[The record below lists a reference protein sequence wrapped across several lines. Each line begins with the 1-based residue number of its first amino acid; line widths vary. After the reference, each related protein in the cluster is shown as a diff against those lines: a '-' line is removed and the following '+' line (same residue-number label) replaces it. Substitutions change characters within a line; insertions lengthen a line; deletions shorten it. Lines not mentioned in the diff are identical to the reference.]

1 MSWSRRSLL
10 LSPLALGA
18 CGFHPLY
25 SEETAAIDE
34 PALAAIRVLPI
45 GDRLGQ
51 QLEFSLREALNPHGE
66 RVKTAYNLVTT
77 LLQTHVDLGIQ
88 RDASSTRGRVDVYA
102 TIILTDAQSSKVL
115 YNGRVQ
121 STSSYNVLT
130 DGYAAQ
136 VAQDDA
142 GTRTVRDLTTEIRT
156 RLVLVL
162 RNQRKKNA

>member
-1 MSWSRRSLL
+1 M
-10 LSPLALGA
+10 LSTLALGA

-25 SEETAAIDE
+25 SEETDAVDE
-34 PALAAIRVLPI
+34 PALASVRVLPI
-45 GDRLGQ
+45 ANRLGQ

-66 RVKTAYNLVTT
+66 RAKTLYNLTT
-77 LLQTHVDLGIQ
+77 ALQQTHADLGIQ

-102 TIILTDAQSSKVL
+102 TITLSDARSSKVL
-115 YNGRVQ
+115 YTGHVQ
-121 STSSYNVLT
+121 STSSYNILT

-136 VAQDDA
+136 VALDDA